1 MIYLFDYL
9 IMITIHW
16 DFKDGTEVSYI
27 NGKLIGD
34 NFTTHCLDFFN
45 MDEKVDDVIVIRKD
59 GKKISRKEIQNH
71 TKKQIRKDHNI
82 LKMLLAGGLEWR

>member
-1 MIYLFDYL
+1 
-9 IMITIHW
+9 MITIHW